1 MTFGIPGS
9 SNAAIIMGGMIMLGL
24 RPVHKLFIEQ
34 GDIVVAI
41 MLSYVLANF
50 IFALLAIIAMKQF
63 VKVLSLPT
71 PL

>member
-1 MTFGIPGS
+1 
-9 SNAAIIMGGMIMLGL
+9 MLGL